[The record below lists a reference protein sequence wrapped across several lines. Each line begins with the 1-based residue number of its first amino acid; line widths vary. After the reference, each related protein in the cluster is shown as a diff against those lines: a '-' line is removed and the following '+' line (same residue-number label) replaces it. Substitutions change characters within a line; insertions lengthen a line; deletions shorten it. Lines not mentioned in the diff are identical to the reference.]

1 MFRSLWFRLTGTVVF
16 VVVVTMIVV
25 LFASLVIMQR
35 EFVGFV
41 NSAVDAFEQQTVV
54 IEDPQSS
61 RSTLEIPELPVRPTP
76 LALSDF
82 WSGRFRDV
90 IAQEA
95 MPSISIDVPQTVQDD
110 ALSFLSTMRDTT
122 LIAVGISGGLA
133 ILASTWLFWQIARP
147 LTRLRQ
153 ATEAVAAGDLTA
165 RAPVKRRDEVG
176 RVAEAFN
183 SMTDQLERQEGLRKQ
198 MVADVAHELRTPLSV
213 MRGNLEAMID
223 QLIPTS
229 EEELDTMHQEVLR
242 LARLV
247 EDLRVLSLADAG
259 ELHLDIEP
267 VDVAGLVETAVR
279 RLTPTAKAKGVLLV
293 GDIGQEPGLVMAD
306 EGKLQQVLA
315 NLVGNAIRYSPV
327 SGQVTVASRAGQN
340 EVQLVVSDQG
350 PGVDPAELPFF
361 FERFWKGDPSR
372 ARGTAQSGS
381 QSESTY
387 RESSGSGLGLS
398 IVRQLVELH
407 HGRVEASLPEAGGLQ
422 VTITLPAAGVPD
434 GSPDRVANSL

>member
-1 MFRSLWFRLTGTVVF
+1 MFRSLWFRL
-16 VVVVTMIVV
+16 
-25 LFASLVIMQR
+25 

-61 RSTLEIPELPVRPTP
+61 TSTFEIPEIPVRPRSF
-76 LALSDF
+76 AFSDF
-82 WSGRFRDV
+82 FDGRFREA
-90 IAQEA
+90 ITQEA
-95 MPSISIDVPQTVQDD
+95 MPSINVTVPETVQNE
-110 ALSFLSTMRDTT
+110 ALLFLETMRDTT

-133 ILASTWLFWQIARP
+133 ILASTWLFYQIARP
-147 LTRLRQ
+147 LTKLRQ
-153 ATEAVAAGDLTA
+153 ATEAVAAGDLAA
-165 RAPVKRRDEVG
+165 RAPVKRRDEIG

-223 QLIPTS
+223 DLIPAS
-229 EEELDTMHQEVLR
+229 EEELDAVHQEVLR

-259 ELHLDIEP
+259 ELHLNIEE

-279 RLTPTAKAKGVLLV
+279 RLTPTAKAKEVILA
-293 GDIGQEPGLVMAD
+293 GDIGQEPGLVMGD

-315 NLVGNAIRYSPV
+315 NLVGNAIRHSPAG
-327 SGQVTVASRAGQN
+327 SQVTVAARSAQSK
-340 EVQLVVSDQG
+340 VQLIVSDQG
-350 PGVDPAELPFF
+350 PGVDPADLPFF
-361 FERFWKGDPSR
+361 FERFWKGDRSR
-372 ARGTAQSGS
+372 ARAEVQAGVKTPGS
-381 QSESTY
+381 Y

-407 HGRVEASLPEAGGLQ
+407 DGRVEASLPDEGGLR

-434 GSPDRVANSL
+434 TVPNSF

>member
-16 VVVVTMIVV
+16 VVVITMIVV

-35 EFVGFV
+35 EFVAFV
-41 NSAVDAFEQQTVV
+41 NSAVDAFEQQTVE
-54 IEDPQSS
+54 INDPQSS
-61 RSTLEIPELPVRPTP
+61 RSTIEIPEIPVRPTP
-76 LALSDF
+76 FALSDF
-82 WSGRFRDV
+82 FDGRFREV

-95 MPSISIDVPQTVQDD
+95 MPSISVTVPQTVQND
-110 ALSFLSTMRDTT
+110 AVLFLETMRDTT

-133 ILASTWLFWQIARP
+133 ILASTWLFWQITRP
-147 LTRLRQ
+147 LSKLRN
-153 ATEAVAAGDLTA
+153 ATEAIAAGDLAA

-183 SMTDQLERQEGLRKQ
+183 TMADELEHQEGLRKQ

-223 QLIPTS
+223 ELIPAS
-229 EEELDTMHQEVLR
+229 EEELDAVHQEVLR

-259 ELHLDIEP
+259 ELHLDLEE

-279 RLTPTAKAKGVLLV
+279 RLTPTAQAKDVILA
-293 GDIGQEPGLVMAD
+293 GDISQEPGLIMGD

-315 NLVGNAIRYSPV
+315 NLIGNAIRHSPA
-327 SGQVTVASRAGQN
+327 SSQVTVAASSVQQ

-350 PGVDPAELPFF
+350 PGVDPADLPFF
-361 FERFWKGDPSR
+361 FERFWKGDR
-372 ARGTAQSGS
+372 ARVRADVQTRS
-381 QSESTY
+381 QSQSAY
-387 RESSGSGLGLS
+387 RDGGGSGLGLS

-407 HGRVEASLPEAGGLQ
+407 GGRVEASLPEQGGLQ
-422 VTITLPAAGVPD
+422 VTITLPAGGDPD
-434 GSPDRVANSL
+434 LASISK

>member
-16 VVVVTMIVV
+16 VVMVTMIVV
-25 LFASLVIMQR
+25 LVASLLIMQR

-41 NSAVDAFEQQTVV
+41 NSAVDAFEQQTVE

-61 RSTLEIPELPVRPTP
+61 RSTFEIPEIPVRPTP
-76 LALSDF
+76 FALSDF
-82 WSGRFRDV
+82 LDGRFSEA

-95 MPSISIDVPQTVQDD
+95 MPSINIDVPQSVQND
-110 ALSFLSTMRDTT
+110 ALQFLETMRDTT

-147 LTRLRQ
+147 LTKLRQ
-153 ATEAVAAGDLTA
+153 ATEAVAAGDLAA
-165 RAPVKRRDEVG
+165 RAPVKRRDEIG

-183 SMTDQLERQEGLRKQ
+183 TMTDKLERQEGLRKQ

-223 QLIPTS
+223 ELIPAS
-229 EEELDTMHQEVLR
+229 EEELEAVHQEVLR

-259 ELHLDIEP
+259 ELHLNIEE

-279 RLTPTAKAKGVLLV
+279 RLTPTARAKGVTLA
-293 GDIGQEPGLVMAD
+293 GDIGQEPGLVMGD

-315 NLVGNAIRYSPV
+315 NLVGNAIRHSPG
-327 SGQVTVASRAGQN
+327 SGQVTVAAHSDSQK
-340 EVQLVVSDQG
+340 VQLVVSDQG
-350 PGVDPAELPFF
+350 PGVDPADLPFF
-361 FERFWKGDPSR
+361 FERFWKGDRSR
-372 ARGTAQSGS
+372 ARAEAQTGTHTQSS
-381 QSESTY
+381 Y
-387 RESSGSGLGLS
+387 RDGSGSGLGLS

-407 HGRVEASLPEAGGLQ
+407 DGQVEASLPEEGGLQ
-422 VTITLPAAGVPD
+422 VTITLPAAAEEPI
-434 GSPDRVANSL
+434 SL